1 MQTNIAVGRTMP
13 AERERGCGTLRLK
26 DTPEN
31 LVWSF

>member
-26 DTPEN
+26 DTVKDY
-31 LVWSF
+31 VWSF